1 MKNISIN
8 TEFHSKKIWFYAFC
22 TILALNNNFA
32 TLYDN
37 KINGFLFILSA
48 FKTRHVISLL
58 IFFIIGVF
66 YKKSIFIYNT
76 IFFQSERKYIY
87 LPAMLYSLFVIIG
100 ISFELNDSW
109 QLIWGNIF
117 KIIRGLT
124 TFTGYFYLFSS
135 IITFIFYYF
144 DQLKINGISILPPP
158 HQKQTILGN
167 WFRQYLSLLRQKP
180 FSTTF
185 FTIFIAYIPY
195 IILSY
200 PGLFMGDT
208 HSQIVQCFNL
218 KEGTSESL
226 NLISE
231 NVRLNNHHPII
242 HSLLIH
248 MFIVVGKACFDSY
261 NMGIFLY
268 CFFQLIIFIS
278 IIALLIKIN
287 VEHNMNYSIMFLII
301 LYFIV
306 SPRMQNYMFLITKDV
321 LFSVF
326 LLLFILFFQN
336 NMDSLLKKVIFII
349 SLFGIIF
356 FRNDGKYIILLTAC
370 ISGLMKNRLRKR
382 VFSIFTG
389 TLLLTAIYGQ
399 LILPFFQITP
409 SSPKEMLSIPFQQTA
424 RYLRDAKDDVTIE
437 EKQAIS
443 QVLDYDHLAEQYN
456 PNLSDPVKATFNKFA
471 TPNDMKQYFRC
482 WLQMFWKHP
491 GIYLQATLN
500 NKYRFFYPSSILS
513 NPYSYSWSA
522 NSMEITNS
530 LTADEIHTD
539 FAYPPQLNIFR
550 NTYEQFREAI
560 FHLPVLS
567 VLLSSATYT
576 WLLILWTCYCLKCKN
591 ITSILYTTPLYV
603 QLLICMAGPCNGEYF
618 RYMYPIAVCLP
629 VVITLGFDAL
639 QKKV

>member
-1 MKNISIN
+1 MKNVRTNHLIILIQP
-8 TEFHSKKIWFYAFC
+8 KIWIYALW
-22 TILALNNNFA
+22 TVISLNSNFSNS
-32 TLYDN
+32 LN
-37 KINGFLFILSA
+37 PNINDFLFILNS
-48 FKTRHVISLL
+48 FKSKQCINLL
-58 IFFIIGVF
+58 LFFIIGIF
-66 YKKSIFIYNT
+66 YKKTYYIYKTN
-76 IFFQSERKYIY
+76 FSQSERKYIY
-87 LPAMLYSLFVIIG
+87 IPALLFSCFMVLG
-100 ISFELNDSW
+100 ISFELDNSW
-109 QLIWGNIF
+109 QLIWGNGF
-117 KIIRGLT
+117 KIIRDIIFFVGH
-124 TFTGYFYLFSS
+124 FFLFSS
-135 IITFIFYYF
+135 IITIIFYYS
-144 DQLKINGISILPPP
+144 DQLVKSNSFVLPPP
-158 HQKQTILGN
+158 TTILSKL
-167 WFRQYLSLLRQKP
+167 FKQYYCFFHKKT
-180 FSTTF
+180 FSTVFLTL
-185 FTIFIAYIPY
+185 FIAYIPY
-195 IILSY
+195 ILLSY
-200 PGLFMGDT
+200 PGTFMGDT
-208 HSQIVQCFNL
+208 ISQIVQCFNL

-231 NVRLNNHHPII
+231 NVRINNHHPII

-268 CFFQLIIFIS
+268 CFFQLMIFIS
-278 IIALLIKIN
+278 IIATLIKIY
-287 VEHNMNYSIMFLII
+287 VEHNINYYII
-301 LYFIV
+301 FFTIFYFIA
-306 SPRMQNYMFLITKDV
+306 SPRIQNYMFLITKDV

-326 LLLFILFFQN
+326 LLLFVLFFQN
-336 NMDSLLKKVIFII
+336 NIDTLPKRVIFII

-370 ISGLMKNRLRKR
+370 ISGLMKNRLKKR
-382 VFSIFTG
+382 MFFVFTG

-443 QVLDYDHLAEQYN
+443 QVLDYDHLAEKYN
-456 PNLSDPVKATFNKFA
+456 PNLSDPVKATFNKLA

-513 NPYSYSWSA
+513 SPYSYSWSA

>member
-1 MKNISIN
+1 MA
-8 TEFHSKKIWFYAFC
+8 FPFY
-22 TILALNNNFA
+22 
-32 TLYDN
+32 
-37 KINGFLFILSA
+37 
-48 FKTRHVISLL
+48 
-58 IFFIIGVF
+58 
-66 YKKSIFIYNT
+66 
-76 IFFQSERKYIY
+76 
-87 LPAMLYSLFVIIG
+87 
-100 ISFELNDSW
+100 
-109 QLIWGNIF
+109 
-117 KIIRGLT
+117 
-124 TFTGYFYLFSS
+124 
-135 IITFIFYYF
+135 
-144 DQLKINGISILPPP
+144 PPP

-382 VFSIFTG
+382 MFFIFTG